1 MKLFLD
7 TANLED
13 IRAAAR
19 LGVIHGVTTNPTLIS
34 REKGDFSAIIRE
46 IASLV
51 DGPVFAEVLS
61 SGAEGMI
68 REGRELAGVDPA
80 VCVKIPMTE
89 EGLAATSV
97 LSKEGIRVCCT
108 LVFSAAQALLAAN
121 AGARYVAPFIG
132 RFDDIGYDGIEAV
145 ASIAEVLSDGDFE
158 TEVIAASVRSPHR
171 GGPLRRGFRDR
182 GHRRLRPFPPPRGG
196 SGEGWSVY
204 RYGSAERPVPDGAS
218 SPDRRGSGEVHEG
231 LGRIRPGAV
240 RPCRTISWICG
251 RSSVTGPFCR
261 WARR

>member
-7 TANLED
+7 TANLDD

-61 SGAEGMI
+61 TEAESMI
-68 REGRELAGVDPA
+68 REGRELAAVDSA

-89 EGLAATSV
+89 EGLAAASV
-97 LSKEGIRVCCT
+97 LAKEGIRVCCT

-145 ASIAEVLSDGDFE
+145 ESIADVLSDGDFE
-158 TEVIAASVRSPHR
+158 TEVIAASVRSPLHTVEAAR
-171 GGPLRRGFRDR
+171 AGADIATVPPKVLFQMAHHPLTDAGLAKFMKDWTA
-182 GHRRLRPFPPPRGG
+182 
-196 SGEGWSVY
+196 SG
-204 RYGSAERPVPDGAS
+204 R
-218 SPDRRGSGEVHEG
+218 EV
-231 LGRIRPGAV
+231 
-240 RPCRTISWICG
+240 
-251 RSSVTGPFCR
+251 
-261 WARR
+261 

>member
-158 TEVIAASVRSPHR
+158 IEVIAASVRSPLHAVEAAR
-171 GGPLRRGFRDR
+171 AGADIATVPPKVLFQMARHPLTDAGLEKFMKDWAA
-182 GHRRLRPFPPPRGG
+182 
-196 SGEGWSVY
+196 SGRE
-204 RYGSAERPVPDGAS
+204 
-218 SPDRRGSGEVHEG
+218 
-231 LGRIRPGAV
+231 L
-240 RPCRTISWICG
+240 
-251 RSSVTGPFCR
+251 
-261 WARR
+261 

>member
-158 TEVIAASVRSPHR
+158 TEVIAASVRSPLHAVEAAR
-171 GGPLRRGFRDR
+171 AGAYIATVPPKDLFQMAHHPLTDAGLEKFMKDWAA
-182 GHRRLRPFPPPRGG
+182 
-196 SGEGWSVY
+196 SGRE
-204 RYGSAERPVPDGAS
+204 
-218 SPDRRGSGEVHEG
+218 
-231 LGRIRPGAV
+231 L
-240 RPCRTISWICG
+240 
-251 RSSVTGPFCR
+251 
-261 WARR
+261 

>member
-61 SGAEGMI
+61 TEAEGMI
-68 REGRELAGVDPA
+68 REGRELAAVDPA

-89 EGLAATSV
+89 EGLAATSI
-97 LSKEGIRVCCT
+97 LAKEGIRVCCT

-145 ASIAEVLSDGDFE
+145 ESIADVLSDGDFE
-158 TEVIAASVRSPHR
+158 TEVIAASVRSPLHAVEAARAGADIATVPPKALFQMAHHPLTDAGLAKFMKDWADSGR
-171 GGPLRRGFRDR
+171 GL
-182 GHRRLRPFPPPRGG
+182 
-196 SGEGWSVY
+196 
-204 RYGSAERPVPDGAS
+204 
-218 SPDRRGSGEVHEG
+218 
-231 LGRIRPGAV
+231 
-240 RPCRTISWICG
+240 
-251 RSSVTGPFCR
+251 
-261 WARR
+261 

>member
-158 TEVIAASVRSPHR
+158 TEVIAASVRSPLHAVEAAR
-171 GGPLRRGFRDR
+171 AGADIATVPPKVLFQMARHPLTDAGLEKFMKDWAA
-182 GHRRLRPFPPPRGG
+182 
-196 SGEGWSVY
+196 SGRE
-204 RYGSAERPVPDGAS
+204 
-218 SPDRRGSGEVHEG
+218 
-231 LGRIRPGAV
+231 L
-240 RPCRTISWICG
+240 
-251 RSSVTGPFCR
+251 
-261 WARR
+261 

>member
-80 VCVKIPMTE
+80 VCVNPDNLPSLLTALSCGFVREARETLPNGE
-89 EGLAATSV
+89 EIL
-97 LSKEGIRVCCT
+97 
-108 LVFSAAQALLAAN
+108 
-121 AGARYVAPFIG
+121 
-132 RFDDIGYDGIEAV
+132 
-145 ASIAEVLSDGDFE
+145 
-158 TEVIAASVRSPHR
+158 
-171 GGPLRRGFRDR
+171 
-182 GHRRLRPFPPPRGG
+182 RLRLRMI
-196 SGEGWSVY
+196 E
-204 RYGSAERPVPDGAS
+204 
-218 SPDRRGSGEVHEG
+218 
-231 LGRIRPGAV
+231 
-240 RPCRTISWICG
+240 
-251 RSSVTGPFCR
+251 
-261 WARR
+261 